1 MKRIIGLVVLILVLA
16 GGWYGYRK
24 VFGKVESLENI
35 KADITLPAAELL
47 AAFEKDTAAAN
58 RRFLEKNIETTG
70 RIKSVESEEKS
81 ATVVLGEEGSMSSIR
96 CSMDSSHVQG
106 ATALKEGST
115 VTIKGYCTGF
125 NMDELLGSDVILN
138 RCVVQ
143 KTPK

>member
-1 MKRIIGLVVLILVLA
+1 MKRIIGILVLILVLA

-24 VFGKVESLENI
+24 VFGKVESLQNVQ
-35 KADITLPAAELL
+35 ADVTLPAAELL
-47 AAFEKDTAAAN
+47 AAFERDSAAAN
-58 RRFLEKNIETTG
+58 KRFLEKNIETTG
-70 RIKSVESEEKS
+70 RVRSVESEERS

-96 CSMDSSHVQG
+96 CSMDSSFVQQ

-143 KTPK
+143 TTPK